1 MSNEVPMKRGLVDRE
16 GLESEWA
23 KRLRAKGR
31 PRGHGF
37 NVTRLGHVA
46 LRVTDLERSVEFYTQ
61 GLGFEVSDIYPET
74 MMPGGMAFLRF
85 NADHHGIALIGGA
98 DRSTSSTELHHL
110 AFEVGSLDEVVRARD
125 HLRGMGAVIT
135 FEGRRRA
142 GCGAPRPGGGGL
154 RGGGGGGGGLRGA
167 GVWGGQVVA
176 RSYYRHVN
184 SDRESRAADRYC
196 EFFLFTVAWAPAAP
210 GPPAPGAPRGPPS
223 RRPGSRRGT

>member
-31 PRGHGF
+31 PRGLGF

-98 DRSTSSTELHHL
+98 ARPTSSTELHHL

-142 GCGAPRPGGGGL
+142 GCQIAVEFEDPDGHALEIYWGLDQIGADGR
-154 RGGGGGGGGLRGA
+154 
-167 GVWGGQVVA
+167 A
-176 RSYYRHVN
+176 RLP
-184 SDRESRAADRYC
+184 EEWRAAGSIA
-196 EFFLFTVAWAPAAP
+196 EAVAEAPA
-210 GPPAPGAPRGPPS
+210 GQDTTISDPS
-223 RRPGSRRGT
+223 LRP